1 MQLSSKGADMLLM
14 GEIARMN
21 AAKYPNKVAVAY
33 EEKSTLTYAELNDQA
48 NRLAHALQRLGVKQ
62 GQQVSLL
69 ARNRPQHVVSYFA
82 CAKVGMLHS
91 PLNYRFTAEELVY
104 VINDAGSSV
113 LLVDVEYADLVRKIL
128 PQLPNIRSVIGFG
141 GNHGFD
147 LDYETLIASSAS
159 TEPEPER
166 SISGDDVCWVCY
178 TGGTTGMSKGVML
191 THNNNF
197 AQIVNLLIADEI
209 SHEDVNLVNGALF
222 HVVFTMAL
230 PYWYAGCTVVIIDF
244 IPDLCL
250 DMIAKYRVTKTVP
263 VATMLN
269 LLVDIQARSPR
280 DLSSLKHFGMGGAPV
295 SIDTVLA
302 AREAFDIDFV
312 QYFGQTEAT
321 VQLTYLS
328 KYDYR
333 RGLTPKASEQ
343 DKKRLM
349 SGGRAQ
355 HLCEVKIVDDD
366 DNVVPLGT
374 VGEICGRGPQVMKGY
389 WAKEQLSADTLRGGW
404 LHTGD
409 MGYIDEDGYVYI
421 VDRKKDMIVS
431 GGENVY
437 STEVEKAI
445 YRHDQVL
452 ECAVIG
458 IPDKKWGEAVAA
470 FIVRKP
476 NATVTEN
483 EVQVFVRELISHY
496 KVPKF
501 VTFVDALPK
510 APTGKIQKVVLREKH
525 WEGINRR
532 VGGT

>member
-1 MQLSSKGADMLLM
+1 MLLM
-14 GEIARMN
+14 GEISRLN
-21 AAKYPNKVAVAY
+21 AAKYPTKPAVVY
-33 EEKSTLTYAELNDQA
+33 EDKQSLTYAQLNEEA
-48 NRLAHALQRLGVKQ
+48 NRLAHVLQSLGVKQ

-69 ARNRPQHVVSYFA
+69 ARNRPQHVVSFFA
-82 CAKVGMLHS
+82 CAKIGVLHS

-104 VINDAGSSV
+104 VLNDAGSSV
-113 LLVDVEYADLVRKIL
+113 LLVDVEYSEIVRKIL
-128 PQLPNIRSVIGFG
+128 PQVPNLRAIIGFG
-141 GNHGFD
+141 QGHGFD
-147 LDYETLIASSAS
+147 LDYDKLLGSAPNA
-159 TEPEPER
+159 EPVPER
-166 SISGDDVCWVCY
+166 PIGGDDVCWVCY

-191 THNNNF
+191 SHNNNF

-209 SHEDVNLVNGALF
+209 CHEDVNMVNGALF

-244 IPDLCL
+244 VPDLCL
-250 DMIAKYRVTKTVP
+250 DMIAKNRVTKTVP

-269 LLVDIQARSPR
+269 LLVDIQARNPR
-280 DLSSLKHFGMGGAPV
+280 DLSSLKHFGLGGAPV
-295 SIDTVLA
+295 SIDTVMA
-302 AREAFDIDFV
+302 ARDAFEIDFV

-333 RGLTPKASEQ
+333 RGLSLKASEQ
-343 DKKRLM
+343 EKKRLM

-355 HLCEVKIVDDD
+355 HLCAVKIIDDD
-366 DNVVPLGT
+366 DNEVQIGT

-389 WAKEQLSADTLRGGW
+389 WAKDELTAETLRGGW

-409 MGYIDEDGYVYI
+409 MGYMDEDGYVYV

-458 IPDKKWGEAVAA
+458 IPDKKWGEIVAA
-470 FIVRKP
+470 FVVRKP
-476 NATVTEN
+476 GATVTEN
-483 EVQVFVRELISHY
+483 ELQVFVRQLISHY
-496 KVPKF
+496 KVPKSVSF
-501 VTFVDALPK
+501 VESLPK
-510 APTGKIQKVVLREKH
+510 APTGKIQKVVLRDKY
-525 WEGINRR
+525 WKGASRR
-532 VGGT
+532 DGGT

>member
-1 MQLSSKGADMLLM
+1 MLLM

-21 AAKYPNKVAVAY
+21 ASKYPNKKAVVY
-33 EEKSTLTYAELNDQA
+33 EDKESLTYAQLNDQA
-48 NRLAHALQRLGVKQ
+48 NRLAHALQSLDVKQ

-82 CAKVGMLHS
+82 CAKIGVLHC

-113 LLVDVEYADLVRKIL
+113 LLVDIEYADVVRKIL

-141 GNHGFD
+141 GDHGFD
-147 LDYETLIASSAS
+147 LDYDRLLATMPS
-159 TEPEPER
+159 TEPTPER
-166 SISGDDVCWVCY
+166 QIHGDDVCWVCY

-197 AQIVNLLIADEI
+197 AQITNLLIADEI
-209 SHEDVNLVNGALF
+209 CHEDVNLVNGALF

-244 IPDLCL
+244 VPDLCL
-250 DMIAKYRVTKTVP
+250 DMIAKNRVTKTVP

-269 LLVDIQARSPR
+269 LLVDIQARNPR

-295 SIDTVLA
+295 SIDTVTA
-302 AREAFDIDFV
+302 AREAFGIDFV

-328 KYDYR
+328 RYDYQ
-333 RGLTPKASEQ
+333 RGLSPQATDIE
-343 DKKRLM
+343 KKRLM

-355 HLCEVKIVDDD
+355 HLCEIKVVDDE
-366 DNVVPLGT
+366 DNQVPNGT

-389 WAKEQLSADTLRGGW
+389 WAKEQLTAETLKGGW

-409 MGYIDEDGYVYI
+409 MGYLDDDGFVYV

-458 IPDKKWGEAVAA
+458 LPDKKWGEVVAA

-476 NATVTEN
+476 DATITEN
-483 EVQVFVRELISHY
+483 DVQIFVRELISHY
-496 KVPKF
+496 KVPKI
-501 VTFVDALPK
+501 VNFVDALPK
-510 APTGKIQKVVLREKH
+510 APTGKIQKVVIREKY
-525 WEGINRR
+525 WAGAGRR